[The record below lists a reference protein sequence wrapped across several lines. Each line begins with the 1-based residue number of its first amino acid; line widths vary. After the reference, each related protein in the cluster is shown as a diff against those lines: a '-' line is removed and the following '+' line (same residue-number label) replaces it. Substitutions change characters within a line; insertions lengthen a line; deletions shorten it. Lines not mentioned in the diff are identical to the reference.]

1 MSSPGATAPAPI
13 EEVDPAVGLRAAE
26 VDVRTADGRSNAYRA
41 ETSRSAL
48 SIIRANVFT
57 LFNGIVFACFGILF
71 ALGRW
76 QDALFGFAAVANAVI
91 GSVQEF
97 RAKAA
102 LDKLALLNAAQARV
116 RRDAVEQEV
125 AQSAVVLADILVLRA
140 GDQVP
145 ADARIVRSRGLQI
158 DESML
163 TGESDAVDKH
173 PGDEALSGSIVV
185 GGEGDAQVV
194 RVGADAYANAFAD
207 EAKRF
212 SLVGSE
218 LRDSINRVLS
228 WVGWAIGPIGLL
240 VLNAQMQVAGGW
252 RAAWESGS
260 WVQAV
265 VNTIASL
272 TAMIPLGL
280 VLMTSITFAV
290 GAARLAARQVLV
302 NELPAV
308 EGLAGST

>member
-1 MSSPGATAPAPI
+1 
-13 EEVDPAVGLRAAE
+13 
-26 VDVRTADGRSNAYRA
+26 
-41 ETSRSAL
+41 
-48 SIIRANVFT
+48 
-57 LFNGIVFACFGILF
+57 
-71 ALGRW
+71 
-76 QDALFGFAAVANAVI
+76 
-91 GSVQEF
+91 
-97 RAKAA
+97 
-102 LDKLALLNAAQARV
+102 
-116 RRDAVEQEV
+116 
-125 AQSAVVLADILVLRA
+125 
-140 GDQVP
+140 
-145 ADARIVRSRGLQI
+145 
-158 DESML
+158 
-163 TGESDAVDKH
+163 
-173 PGDEALSGSIVV
+173 
-185 GGEGDAQVV
+185 
-194 RVGADAYANAFAD
+194 VGADAYANAFAD

-218 LRDSINRVLS
+218 LRDSINRVLT

-308 EGLAGST
+308 EGLARVDVICLDKTGTLTEGEIAYDDAHLLDEVAGWRRTLGWYGNTPDANATARTLREPFAPRRRTGRVSLGRASGSRPRASGAPWRSTTTAIRRARGCSARPRWCSAPPRPTSPTRSERP